1 MGVEKLTFR
10 ALNRAT
16 LGRQML
22 LERGERSLVDAVE
35 HLVGL
40 QAQLPMNP
48 YVALWSRLRA
58 FDPDALGQ
66 LVMDRRLVRIVVMR
80 GTIHLVSADDCM
92 LLRQLAQPV
101 LDKELARHPE
111 FGPRLVGVDLRPVLE
126 FVRTLVADRP
136 LSGTELRAELAARSP
151 DLDAAA
157 LAYACRNHLAFVQ
170 VPPRGVWGR
179 TAQVRS
185 TTAESFLGREALA
198 HPSIDG
204 VVQRYLGAFGP
215 ATVADVAAWSRLT
228 GMREVIERLRPGL
241 RTFRD
246 EGGRE
251 LFDLPEAPR
260 PDPDTPAPPR
270 FLPEYDN
277 LWLSYADRKR
287 LLPRGPGLTPGAT
300 SLPLHASPWRGAVLI
315 EGTLRAMWWLDIDE
329 PSGDATAIVDHAG
342 SLSKR
347 TAASVTAEGRRLLRL
362 IAPDATSRDVRFVR
376 VEG

>member
-1 MGVEKLTFR
+1 MGVEMLSYR

-16 LGRQML
+16 LQRQFL
-22 LERGERSLVDAVE
+22 LERAERPLVEAVE

-80 GTIHLVSADDCM
+80 GTIHLVSAEDCL
-92 LLRQLAQPV
+92 LLRPLAQPV
-101 LDKELARHPE
+101 LDKELARHPD
-111 FGPRLVGVDLRPVLE
+111 FGPSLNGVDLAPVLT
-126 FVRTLVADRP
+126 FVRTLVAEQP
-136 LSGTELRAELAARSP
+136 LSGTELRSELTERFP

-185 TTAESFLGREALA
+185 TTAESFLGRELVA
-198 HPSIDG
+198 HPSIGD
-204 VVQRYLGAFGP
+204 VVRRYLGAFGP

-228 GMREVIERLRPGL
+228 GMREVVEELRPYL

-246 EGGRE
+246 EDG
-251 LFDLPEAPR
+251 
-260 PDPDTPAPPR
+260 
-270 FLPEYDN
+270 
-277 LWLSYADRKR
+277 
-287 LLPRGPGLTPGAT
+287 
-300 SLPLHASPWRGAVLI
+300 
-315 EGTLRAMWWLDIDE
+315 
-329 PSGDATAIVDHAG
+329 
-342 SLSKR
+342 
-347 TAASVTAEGRRLLRL
+347 
-362 IAPDATSRDVRFVR
+362 
-376 VEG
+376 